1 MKIAGVDEVGVGCLA
16 GPVISAAVVF
26 GNNKSELVFKDSKKT
41 SEKKRAIQ
49 AKYINQNFYV
59 GIGVAT
65 PKEIDVLNVL
75 KATHLAMQRAIFN
88 LPVNPSK
95 IIIDGIHVPEKLN
108 NAEAIIKGDETCQEI
123 AAASIV
129 AKYFRDQLMIKYAKY
144 FDGYALEKNKGYPTK
159 DHKNAINFLGYTNIH
174 RKSFKI

>member
-1 MKIAGVDEVGVGCLA
+1 
-16 GPVISAAVVF
+16 
-26 GNNKSELVFKDSKKT
+26 
-41 SEKKRAIQ
+41 
-49 AKYINQNFYV
+49 
-59 GIGVAT
+59 
-65 PKEIDVLNVL
+65 
-75 KATHLAMQRAIFN
+75 MQRAIFN

-95 IIIDGIHVPEKLN
+95 IIIDGIHVPENLN